1 MISPKREWKR
11 FESQEEKI
19 KILKELKIIS
29 PKANE
34 IKELYYKGAYACY

>member
-11 FESQEEKI
+11 FESQDEKI

-29 PKANE
+29 PKVNE
-34 IKELYYKGAYACY
+34 IKELYYKYVYTCY

>member
-19 KILKELKIIS
+19 KILKELKIM
-29 PKANE
+29 A
-34 IKELYYKGAYACY
+34 LF

>member
-11 FESQEEKI
+11 FESQDEKI

-34 IKELYYKGAYACY
+34 IKELYYNDSYTCY